1 MISRIEQDHSR
12 FREIIRGKIRQNL
25 RKYISRGDLIAPKG
39 QGSVTIPMPQI
50 NIPRFVFGDNSGQGV
65 GQGEGDAGDPVGGSP
80 KDGQSGSGKAGEGE
94 GNKALEVEVS
104 LEELAEIMGEELGLP
119 NIQRRGTQS
128 LETKKDR
135 YVGLRTSG
143 PESLR
148 SFKATFKRALRRQV
162 AMGTY
167 DARRPVIVPIREDRR
182 YRSWRTDPRPQ
193 SNAVIIYMMD
203 VSGSMGDEQKEMVR
217 IESFWIDTWLR
228 SQYKGLESRYIIHD
242 ATARV
247 VEREVF
253 FRTRE
258 SGRDDDLVGVQ
269 GLRRP
274 DRRRVQPGAVEHLRV
289 PLLGRR
295 QLVGRRHR
303 DLHRPAQE
311 PPAAAAQPV
320 RLRAGRV
327 AVRLGAIHQG
337 PAGGVQQAPAADH
350 VGDQDQGR
358 HHGLDPRVSEGR
370 PLMASV
376 RFRRCPAAARPA
388 GGDQGLRR
396 RLRLDTFPVLFEP
409 VDYRHMC
416 EIAAYD
422 GFPTRYPHWR
432 FGMEYDHMLKSHT
445 YGLSKIY
452 ELVINTNPCY
462 AYLLE
467 GNSLVD
473 QKLVMAHVYGH
484 CDFFKNNY
492 FFSHTD
498 RG

>member
-25 RKYISRGDLIAPKG
+25 RKYISRGDLVAPKG

-65 GQGEGDAGDPVGGSP
+65 GQGDGGAGDPVGGSP

-94 GNKALEVEVS
+94 GHKALEVEVS

-258 SGRDDDLVGVQ
+258 SGGTMISSAYKVCGELIDAEFNPEQWNIYAFHFSDGDNWSVDDTATCIGLLKNHLLPRLNQFGYGQVESPYGSGQFIKDL
-269 GLRRP
+269 RT
-274 DRRRVQPGAVEHLRV
+274 AFNKH
-289 PLLGRR
+289 PLLITSEIKTKDDIMDSIREFLKGGR
-295 QLVGRRHR
+295 
-303 DLHRPAQE
+303 
-311 PPAAAAQPV
+311 
-320 RLRAGRV
+320 
-327 AVRLGAIHQG
+327 
-337 PAGGVQQAPAADH
+337 
-350 VGDQDQGR
+350 
-358 HHGLDPRVSEGR
+358 
-370 PLMASV
+370 
-376 RFRRCPAAARPA
+376 
-388 GGDQGLRR
+388 
-396 RLRLDTFPVLFEP
+396 
-409 VDYRHMC
+409 
-416 EIAAYD
+416 
-422 GFPTRYPHWR
+422 
-432 FGMEYDHMLKSHT
+432 
-445 YGLSKIY
+445 
-452 ELVINTNPCY
+452 
-462 AYLLE
+462 
-467 GNSLVD
+467 
-473 QKLVMAHVYGH
+473 
-484 CDFFKNNY
+484 
-492 FFSHTD
+492 
-498 RG
+498 